1 MQRVPVV
8 GFHVKAVWWSIRYR
22 TYAAKAFGLYGDSK
36 ARRDCERAGWWEQL
50 ASELRPSGFLKGL

>member
-8 GFHVKAVWWSIRYR
+8 RFHVKGVWWSIRYR

-36 ARRDCERAGWWEQL
+36 ACRDCERAWWWEQL
-50 ASELRPSGFLKGL
+50 AFELRPLGFLKGL